1 MIDLHTH
8 TLLSDGVLLP
18 SELVRRAIDKGYRA
32 IALADHVD
40 ASNIDFVVPRLA
52 KVAKQLNKV
61 WDILVIPAAELTHIP
76 LEHIEGLTKRARR
89 FGAKL
94 VLMHGET
101 KAEPVLK
108 GTNKQALIS
117 NVDILAHPGRLTRDE
132 LKLAIKNNVYLEI
145 TTRMSHKKTNEHLV
159 KITSG
164 TQAKLILN
172 TDTHS
177 PRDLITKEKAQKF
190 LLSLGLNR
198 QEREK
203 IFLNSEKLIN
213 KLQRKKS

>member
-8 TLLSDGVLLP
+8 TLLSDGALLP

-40 ASNIDFVVPRLA
+40 ASNIDFVVPRLT
-52 KVAKQLNKV
+52 KVAKQLNAV
-61 WDILVIPAAELTHIP
+61 WNILVIPAAELTHIP
-76 LEHIEGLTKRARR
+76 LEHIETLTKRARR

-94 VLMHGET
+94 VLVHGET

-117 NVDILAHPGRLTRDE
+117 NIDILAHPGQLTRDE
-132 LKLAIKNNVYLEI
+132 LRLAIKNNVYLEI
-145 TTRMSHKKTNEHLV
+145 TTRKGHKKTNEHLI
-159 KITSG
+159 KITTG
-164 TQAKLILN
+164 TPAKLILN

-190 LLSLGLNR
+190 LLSVGLNR

-203 IFLNSEKLIN
+203 IFLNSQEVISKI
-213 KLQRKKS
+213 Q